1 MKDMNY
7 NDHLKR
13 MIFKQHRLSE
23 NFTHTEL
30 KFKLINFFRNN
41 SYPTNDEVSEFME
54 NLQLDENESTKLIY
68 DLLSDFSRIGNIK
81 NIDDSKFNQE
91 QLEKGIDVEM
101 EEHTPEDNMFYRYV
115 AKLIAKDHLSEPG
128 AEDVYYTE
136 LDKMEKEFEKK

>member
-13 MIFKQHRLSE
+13 MIFKHNRLNE

-54 NLQLDENESTKLIY
+54 NLQLDDNEGKKLIY

-81 NIDDSKFNQE
+81 NIEDSKFNQE
-91 QLEKGIDVEM
+91 QLAKGIDVEM
-101 EEHTPEDNMFYRYV
+101 EHTPEDNLFYRYV

-128 AEDVYYTE
+128 AEDVYYTC
-136 LDKMEKEFEKK
+136 LAKMEKEFEKK